1 MPGECLYHPAQPSMK
16 GKATAVSVSLHHKI
30 TAEKMCFIMEVLEE
44 DRLSSSAR
52 HLIRLPLEL
61 DGPGSRLD
69 ICK

>member
-16 GKATAVSVSLHHKI
+16 DKATAVSVSLRHEI
-30 TAEKMCFIMEVLEE
+30 TAEKMCFIMGVLEE
-44 DRLSSSAR
+44 DWFSSSTQ

-69 ICK
+69 TCK